1 MRSLEI
7 KKDIHWVGALDPDL
21 RIFDIIMYT
30 PYGTTY
36 NSYVVKGSEKV
47 AVFETV
53 KEQFFDQY
61 LARLKTLDID
71 VTKIDYIVV
80 DHTEPDHAGSV
91 AKLLDLSPKAK
102 VVGSAPAIKF
112 MEKIANRDIDAI
124 VVSDN
129 DSISLGN
136 KTLKFISAPFLHW
149 PDTIYTY
156 ILEDKTLITCD
167 SFGAHYCFED
177 VFNDKIPD
185 QEQYNEAL
193 RYYFDCI
200 MGPFKSYVLSAID
213 KIKDLDIDLICP
225 GHGPVLREDP
235 WKIVSLYKEW
245 STPPAPKEIKKITI
259 SYVSAYGYTEQ
270 LANKISEGIQS
281 VGKFDIKL
289 YNVIHNDLKD
299 IVKDISD
306 SEGIL
311 FGSPT
316 IVGELLEPI
325 RDVLAKLNPVIHGGK
340 FAGAFG
346 SYGWSGEAVPRMETR
361 LKELKMKIYTPGL
374 KILFKPSPEDLKKA
388 FEFGVGFAQTI
399 MDKAVKKGALV

>member
-47 AVFETV
+47 AIFETV
-53 KEQFFDQY
+53 KEQFFDEY
-61 LARLKTLDID
+61 LTRLKTLDID

-91 AKLLDLSPKAK
+91 SKLLELSPKAK
-102 VVGSAPAIKF
+102 VVGSAAAIKF
-112 MEKIANRDIDAI
+112 MEKIANRDIDSI
-124 VVSDN
+124 IVSDN
-129 DSISLGN
+129 DTLSLGN

-156 ILEDKTLITCD
+156 IPEDKTLITCD
-167 SFGAHYCFED
+167 SFGSHYCFD
-177 VFNDKIPD
+177 HVFNDKIPN
-185 QEQYNEAL
+185 QEHYEESL
-193 RYYFDCI
+193 KYYFDCI
-200 MGPFKSYVLSAID
+200 MGPFKPYVLKAID

-235 WKIVSLYKEW
+235 LKIVSLYKEW
-245 STPPAPKEIKKITI
+245 STPLEPKEVKKITI

-281 VGKFDIKL
+281 IDKFDIKL
-289 YNVIHNDLKD
+289 YNVIHSDLKD
-299 IVKDISD
+299 IVNDISD

-325 RDVLAKLNPVIHGGK
+325 RDVLAKLNPIIHGK
-340 FAGAFG
+340 KVAAAFG
-346 SYGWSGEAVPRMETR
+346 SYGWSGEAVPRIEAR
-361 LKELKMKIYTPGL
+361 LKELNMKIYSPGL
-374 KILFKPSPEDLKKA
+374 KILFKPSPEDLNKA
-388 FEFGVGFAQTI
+388 FEFGVGFAEMLIEKQI
-399 MDKAVKKGALV
+399 KEI